1 MSTTFSGEYHIR
13 NLFPGERIIFKN
25 FLGAPTAYNREG
37 DRSFCLIITDPT
49 LRNILIKKGCN
60 IKKLNSLRSVNYD
73 LSGVD
78 PVEFIRIKLPKYNFG
93 ISGDGDEKTLFSK
106 LDHCTIV
113 SADIRAEFFDMDI
126 DVSTGVKHITTI
138 YLNRGTFYLGDG
150 SVIEIGKGIK
160 NTNTEETK
168 MEKIMSVEEI
178 LAQFALLEL
187 AYRHAKPADQKNLE
201 DIMKAVRSAEH
212 YIIPKVED
220 RCEIAENPD
229 TKIKST
235 REAIGDFAAIKQVIF
250 NDPATVVVWWDDVRT
265 VVKCQEGDIYDK
277 EKGLAMCIC
286 KRLFGNQSNYNNV
299 INKWAH
305 PKKPKETVEKDK
317 TSAKKDDK
325 LPKDLPMVRK
335 LRADELLITDS
346 WRECVRKRLA
356 QNGWSQKDLFRRSGV
371 SAQTISRIVG
381 KYGPSP
387 LKVVVFDKI
396 NKTLN
401 IRWKVEEDATPSSK
415 KKEKSSNLV
424 PLTDELINSVREKM
438 KKRNISLS
446 DLSRMS
452 GVSLS
457 AIGRYF
463 SGNSPRPKAMHKR
476 KYDAIM
482 KVIDSSES

>member
-1 MSTTFSGEYHIR
+1 MTLEAINSNNAIKLYNVSGQ
-13 NLFPGERIIFKN
+13 NIIFRN
-25 FLGAPTAYNREG
+25 FRGRSTPFTREG
-37 DRSFCLIITDPT
+37 DRSFCLIVAG
-49 LRNILIKKGCN
+49 LIRDQLAARGCN
-60 IKKLNSLRSVNYD
+60 LKKLTNGTEFVNVVVRISPAPEENADHIWTTLDVDHIDQAD
-73 LSGVD
+73 L
-78 PVEFIRIKLPKYNFG
+78 EFMFYEYNING
-93 ISGDGDEKTLFSK
+93 KRVMK
-106 LDHCTIV
+106 
-113 SADIRAEFFDMDI
+113 
-126 DVSTGVKHITTI
+126 I
-138 YLNRGTFYLGDG
+138 YLKDANFH
-150 SVIEIGKGIK
+150 IK
-160 NTNTEETK
+160 NFNNEYVAIGIHYPNHVTCTVDNKNNTEDTA

-178 LAQFALLEL
+178 LTQFALMEY
-187 AYRHAKPADQKNLE
+187 AYKTAKPADQKNIHDLMQAIKSAKYYIVSKAGDCCETAE
-201 DIMKAVRSAEH
+201 D
-212 YIIPKVED
+212 
-220 RCEIAENPD
+220 PD
-229 TKIKST
+229 TKST
-235 REAIGDFAAIKQVIF
+235 HEAIGDFAAIKQVIF
-250 NDPATVVVWWDDVRT
+250 NDPATIVVWWDDTKT
-265 VVKCQEGDIYDK
+265 VVKCQKGDTFDK
-277 EKGLAMCIC
+277 EKGLAMAIC
-286 KRLFGNQSNYNNV
+286 KRLYGNESNYNNV

-305 PKKPKETVEKDK
+305 PKKPKETVEP
-317 TSAKKDDK
+317 SAKKEDK
-325 LPKDLPMVRK
+325 LPKDLPMVRQ

-401 IRWKVEEDATPSSK
+401 IRWKVEEDAVPSSK

-463 SGNSPRPKAMHKR
+463 SGNSPRPKAMRKR

>member
-1 MSTTFSGEYHIR
+1 MSDNTIRLDNVSGKHIFFR
-13 NLFPGERIIFKN
+13 NFRGRPSQFVK
-25 FLGAPTAYNREG
+25 EG
-37 DRSFCLIITDPT
+37 DRRFCLVIFSSLLRDQLIT
-49 LRNILIKKGCN
+49 RGCN
-60 IKKLNSLRSVNYD
+60 IKKLADGTEFVN
-73 LSGVD
+73 V
-78 PVEFIRIKLPKYNFG
+78 
-93 ISGDGDEKTLFSK
+93 
-106 LDHCTIV
+106 
-113 SADIRAEFFDMDI
+113 
-126 DVSTGVKHITTI
+126 
-138 YLNRGTFYLGDG
+138 
-150 SVIEIGKGIK
+150 
-160 NTNTEETK
+160 
-168 MEKIMSVEEI
+168 
-178 LAQFALLEL
+178 
-187 AYRHAKPADQKNLE
+187 
-201 DIMKAVRSAEH
+201 AVR
-212 YIIPKVED
+212 
-220 RCEIAENPD
+220 
-229 TKIKST
+229 IKST
-235 REAIGDFAAIKQVIF
+235 ENVDDIWDVLDREHIDKADLEFIFQDYSINGKKGTKIYLKNGRFCIKDIFGPTTIDIRWPDMVTVINSTNETNNTEDNTMKNEEYMSRDEAILTFGAVLYAYRTHKSYFPDDETTKNLFKAIDSAHHYMSADKDLENTHKTNTKSTHEAIGDFAAIKQVIF
-250 NDPATVVVWWDDVRT
+250 NDPATVVVWWDDTKT
-265 VVKCQEGDIYDK
+265 VVKCQNGDAFDK
-277 EKGLAMCIC
+277 EKGLAMAIC
-286 KRLFGNQSNYNNV
+286 KRLYGNESNYNNI

-305 PKKPKETVEKDK
+305 PKEPKKVVETS
-317 TSAKKDDK
+317 TKKEDK

-381 KYGPSP
+381 KYGPSL

-401 IRWKVEEDATPSSK
+401 IRWKVEGDAVPSSK
-415 KKEKSSNLV
+415 KKEKSSNLI

>member
-1 MSTTFSGEYHIR
+1 MTDNTIR
-13 NLFPGERIIFKN
+13 LDNVPGQHIIFRN
-25 FLGAPTAYNREG
+25 FRGRPSQFVKEG
-37 DRSFCLIITDPT
+37 DRSFCLIIFSSL
-49 LRNILIKKGCN
+49 LRDQLAARGCN
-60 IKKLNSLRSVNYD
+60 IKKLTDGTEFVN
-73 LSGVD
+73 VA
-78 PVEFIRIKLPKYNFG
+78 VRIKSTENVDDIWNVLDREHIDKAWLEFTFHEYNVNGKKGCRVYLKNARFNITGFFEQCTIDVRWPDMVTVINSTNETNNTNGFKYN
-93 ISGDGDEKTLFSK
+93 L
-106 LDHCTIV
+106 
-113 SADIRAEFFDMDI
+113 R
-126 DVSTGVKHITTI
+126 
-138 YLNRGTFYLGDG
+138 
-150 SVIEIGKGIK
+150 
-160 NTNTEETK
+160 EETT

-178 LAQFALLEL
+178 LTQFALMEY
-187 AYRHAKPADQKNLE
+187 AYKTTNPADQKNIH
-201 DIMKAVRSAEH
+201 DIMQAIKSAKH
-212 YIIPKVED
+212 YLVSNMTKD

-229 TKIKST
+229 TKST
-235 REAIGDFAAIKQVIF
+235 HEAIGDFAAIKQVIF
-250 NDPATVVVWWDDVRT
+250 NDPATVVVWWDDTKT
-265 VVKCQEGDIYDK
+265 VVKCQKGDTFDK
-277 EKGLAMCIC
+277 EKGLAMAIC
-286 KRLFGNQSNYNNV
+286 KRLFGNESNYNNI

-305 PKKPKETVEKDK
+305 PKEPKKAVETS
-317 TSAKKDDK
+317 TKKEDK

-381 KYGPSP
+381 KYGPSL

-401 IRWKVEEDATPSSK
+401 IRWKVEEDAAPSSK

-424 PLTDELINSVREKM
+424 PLTDELINSVCEKM

-457 AIGRYF
+457 AVGRYF
-463 SGNSPRPKAMHKR
+463 SGNLPRPKAMHKR